1 METPTVNPG
10 LLPDVGPAGFNVPP
24 PDLGLFAALDSPL
37 RQDREGVAGSSE
49 DPESAV
55 RETLERRVRPCV
67 DALIESRDGE
77 DFNAALRKGVRPFE
91 AYMAELEEIREQR
104 LAPKAGEPLDLGF
117 LRDDWRDAFDELRKC
132 LTIIVEETR
141 APPVDTAPLAAFNY
155 CQAAGILIAYALLTR
170 ADELEPGRH
179 DYFMENAATAMLY
192 MGRKAVLLQRAARRE
207 GWLFV
212 TSLDGVALRSGVLLE
227 ETRTSDGV
235 HVAWPEGRLYGA
247 GRTLHEAIEMFAEAL
262 KVAFEAHTRAGA
274 KLHRRAIP
282 IKAALEAQVESVVE

>member
-1 METPTVNPG
+1 MNPG
-10 LLPDVGPAGFNVPP
+10 LLPDVGPVGFNAPP
-24 PDLGLFAALDSPL
+24 PDLGSFAALDSPL
-37 RQDREGVAGSSE
+37 RQEREGFARSSE

-55 RETLERRVRPCV
+55 RETLKKRVRPYV
-67 DALIESRDGE
+67 DALITSHGGE

-91 AYMAELEEIREQR
+91 AYLAELEETRDGR
-104 LAPKAGEPLDLGF
+104 PAPNAGEPLNLGF
-117 LRDDWRDAFDELRKC
+117 LRDDWRDAFEELRKC
-132 LTIIVEETR
+132 LRIIVDETR

-170 ADELEPGRH
+170 TDELEPGRH
-179 DYFMENAATAMLY
+179 GYFIENAATAMLY

-212 TSLDGVALRSGVLLE
+212 TSLDGVVLRSGVLLE
-227 ETRTSDGV
+227 ETRAEDGV
-235 HVAWPEGRLYGA
+235 HVSWPEGRLYGS

-262 KVAFEAHTRAGA
+262 KVAFETHTRADA

-282 IKAALEAQVESVVE
+282 IAAALKAQVESVIE